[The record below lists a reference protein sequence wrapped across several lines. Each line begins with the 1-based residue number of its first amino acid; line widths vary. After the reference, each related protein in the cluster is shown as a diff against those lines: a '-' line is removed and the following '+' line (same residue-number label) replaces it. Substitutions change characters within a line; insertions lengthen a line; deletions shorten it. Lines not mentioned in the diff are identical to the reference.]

1 MMEND
6 ALSQILNALQMR
18 GTVYFHTDFSSPWG
32 VEVPQYSNVARF
44 HMVMRGSC
52 VVTIDGRADPIHL
65 STGDLVVIPHG
76 VCHILSDAPDR
87 QADELDFVLSKSGY
101 NGSGALIYGGPEQ
114 LGSCKLFCG
123 HFEFEEGATHP
134 LLAGLPE
141 VIHLPNTQTMNAEWL
156 DSVIRFVSSEVLGE
170 KAGAEAI
177 VHRLTEIIFIQ
188 TVRAFVDSVGDQ
200 AGSLAGVLDPKLS
213 RSLNAVHS
221 KPEEKWTVES
231 MAAMAGMSRTVFAER
246 FSRLIGMTPHNY
258 VTHWRMQLAYKM
270 LAGGSLSIIDI
281 AETVGYGSEAA
292 FTRAF
297 KNQFDITP
305 ALFRKQAKIEKL
317 LH

>member
-1 MMEND
+1 MEND

-32 VEVPQYSNVARF
+32 VEVPNYSNVARF

-52 VVTIDGRADPIHL
+52 FVAIAGLSDPIHL

-76 VCHILSDAPDR
+76 VSHVLSDIPER
-87 QADELDFVLSKSGY
+87 EADELDFVLSRSGY
-101 NGSGALIYGGPEQ
+101 DGTGALVYGGEDEF
-114 LGSCKLFCG
+114 GSCKLFCG
-123 HFEFEEGATHP
+123 HFEFEEGVTHP

-141 VIHLPNTQTMNAEWL
+141 VIHLPNTQTMNADWL

-170 KAGAEAI
+170 KAGAGAI

-188 TVRAFVDSVGDQ
+188 TVRAFVDLVGDQ

-221 KPEEKWTVES
+221 NPEDNWTVQS
-231 MAAMAGMSRTVFAER
+231 MAAIAGMSRTVFAER
-246 FSRLIGMTPHNY
+246 FNALIGMTPHNY
-258 VTHWRMQLAYKM
+258 VTHWRMQLAHRQ
-270 LAGGSLSIIDI
+270 LAKSSETIIDI
-281 AETVGYGSEAA
+281 AEAVGYGSEAA

-297 KNQFDITP
+297 KKQFNVTP
-305 ALFRKQAKIEKL
+305 GIFRREAKSIS
-317 LH
+317 